1 MLIFWPMTVD
11 SAPPGRLWRG
21 SQTHSSQGLSNQH
34 YDFSRVIVQ
43 VPINL
48 HLQKKKKKISPNS
61 DNLRLIDIKAKHKT
75 VCVLLSRNTRGLDLW
90 ISHLHINNK
99 ENHKLHWHQSH
110 NVTGLSTPP
119 PLPHFI
125 SGYYLLKYASLQNS
139 SVHPP
144 FRIIC
149 QCIHYRKLLTMNVQ
163 NRNKGN

>member
-1 MLIFWPMTVD
+1 MLVLMLIFWPMTVD

-75 VCVLLSRNTRGLDLW
+75 VCVLLSRNTRGLDIW

-99 ENHKLHWHQSH
+99 ENRKLHWHQSH

-119 PLPHFI
+119 LSITFLAVICWDMPVYKTALCI
-125 SGYYLLKYASLQNS
+125 LLLE
-139 SVHPP
+139 
-144 FRIIC
+144 
-149 QCIHYRKLLTMNVQ
+149 
-163 NRNKGN
+163 